1 VSRPADRRAPRKRA
15 DDAAGAGAR
24 AAAPPREAAK
34 SEKRGLLDDLPTLLV
49 AVAIALAIRTFV
61 FQSFYVPSDSMF
73 PTLLIGDHV
82 FVSKLAYG
90 PRIPLTDAKLPG
102 YREPR
107 RGDVAVFQLA
117 RDGRGIYP
125 PDQRP
130 ELSTEAFIKRL
141 VGLPGETIEIRGG
154 VVHVDGVPAPLV
166 RTGETFTDPRG
177 RRFDVLEETLGECR
191 HRVLDDPRIPPMDVA
206 PMRVEENRYFFLGDN
221 RDNSYD
227 SRGWGTVSASA
238 VDGPAGLLY
247 WSWDF
252 TGSWLSLL
260 NPATWVRNLAT
271 RTRWD
276 RMGDFVRCL
285 PPAGGSPAGGSD

>member
-1 VSRPADRRAPRKRA
+1 VSR
-15 DDAAGAGAR
+15 
-24 AAAPPREAAK
+24 AAPARRLPPAEAAEE
-34 SEKRGLLDDLPTLLV
+34 SKRGFVEDLPTLFV

-90 PRIPLTDAKLPG
+90 PRVPFLETNLPG

-107 RGDVAVFQLA
+107 RGEVVVFQLA
-117 RDGRGIYP
+117 RDGRRIYA
-125 PDQRP
+125 PDHRP
-130 ELSTEAFIKRL
+130 ELPTEAFIKRL
-141 VGLPGETIEIRGG
+141 VALPGETVELRQG
-154 VVHVDGVPAPLV
+154 VVYVNGAAAPQV
-166 RTGETFTDPRG
+166 RTGERFTDPSG
-177 RRFDVLEETLGECR
+177 RSFDVLEETLGECR
-191 HRVLDDPRIPPMDVA
+191 HRVLDDPRIPPMDLA
-206 PMRVEENRYFFLGDN
+206 PFRVEEGRYFFLGDN

-227 SRGWGTVSASA
+227 SRGWGSVRAL
-238 VDGPAGLLY
+238 DIEGPAGLLY

-260 NPATWVRNLAT
+260 NPLTWIDNLSS

-276 RMGDFVRCL
+276 RMGKFVRCL
-285 PPAGGSPAGGSD
+285 PPREAAASD